1 MSKKSSRYLNKMTV
15 SIFESRTKVRSDN
28 IRVIASCWVSAQTKT
43 AGKCCGAWILCKVHA
58 SYIHRMLL
66 SLLFPFFFLLAL
78 PCLLLLSMLL
88 KIKWNLFCIIWLAKV
103 LDTRKSYDTT
113 LRNVEISHELH
124 KNFIGFNL
132 FSCKKTK
139 KTGFF
144 SLFYKG
150 A

>member
-1 MSKKSSRYLNKMTV
+1 MSPGLKYGRIIFVSLHRVGCRHKQKQRENVVGPGFCARYTHP
-15 SIFESRTKVRSDN
+15 IF
-28 IRVIASCWVSAQTKT
+28 IGCF
-43 AGKCCGAWILCKVHA
+43 C
-58 SYIHRMLL
+58 
-66 SLLFPFFFLLAL
+66 PFYFLFFLLAL